1 VKRMAKG
8 RKRLIPKAR
17 RFLLLLLGGLA
28 TGNAGCGFVATENPE
43 KTLRIGYQ
51 KFGTLSILKA
61 RGTLDKRLEPRGIRV
76 EWIHFPAGPQLLE
89 AMNVGSIDIGHTGN
103 TPPIFAQAAK
113 TPLLYIAS
121 GIPKPENEAIVVP
134 ADSPIRSV
142 RDLRGKKVALNKGS
156 NVHYLLLQAL
166 KKEGL
171 KYEDIRPVY
180 LPPADARAAFAKGS
194 IDAWAIWDPYFASAE
209 RDLGARILTD
219 ARGYTTNREFI
230 LASRTCVEE
239 HEDIIRA
246 FLEELKQTTDWFNE
260 HPEETA
266 RLLSKQI
273 GMDVKTV
280 EKAITRSK
288 YGLVPMDESIVKE
301 QQQIADAFFEAGLIP
316 ENIRVKR
323 AVWFEGEKTSKE
335 RKEKR

>member
-1 VKRMAKG
+1 MSKG

-17 RFLLLLLGGLA
+17 WFSLLLLLGGMALWA
-28 TGNAGCGFVATENPE
+28 AGCGSAATENQE

-61 RGTLDKRLEPRGIRV
+61 RGTLEKRLEPRGVRV

-121 GIPKPENEAIVVP
+121 GVPKPENEAIVVP

-142 RDLRGKKVALNKGS
+142 KDLRGKKVALNKGS

-166 KKEGL
+166 DKEGL
-171 KYEDIRPVY
+171 KYEDIQPVY
-180 LPPADARAAFAKGS
+180 LPPADARAAFAKKS
-194 IDAWAIWDPYFASAE
+194 IDAWVIWDPYYAAAE
-209 RDLGARILTD
+209 RDLGARTISD
-219 ARGYTTNREFI
+219 ARSYTTNREFI
-230 LASRTCVEE
+230 LASETCVQER
-239 HEDIIRA
+239 EDIIRI
-246 FLEELKQTTDWFNE
+246 FLEELKKTTDWFNE
-260 HPEETA
+260 HPGETA

-288 YGLVPMDESIVKE
+288 YGLVPMNDAIVEE
-301 QQQIADAFFEAGLIP
+301 QQQIADTFFEAGLIP
-316 ENIRVKR
+316 ENIRVKQ
-323 AVWFEGEKTSKE
+323 AVWFGEKASKE
-335 RKEKR
+335 RKEK